1 MEVARNLQQC
11 VQHARPCLRDG
22 LFHRQRAADV
32 VADAQMVALGFDVGI
47 HYLIVEKL
55 CGLQLAGNEPVIII
69 QQTAEKRELSL
80 LIQDLDLHEIR
91 ELPSECPNVLV
102 KAFTITL
109 DMRTQ

>member
-1 MEVARNLQQC
+1 MEVGRNLQQC

-55 CGLQLAGNEPVIII
+55 RRLRPAGNSPVVVV
-69 QQTAEKRELSL
+69 QQAPEERKLSL
-80 LIQDLDLHEIR
+80 LIQHLDLHEV
-91 ELPSECPNVLV
+91 C
-102 KAFTITL
+102 
-109 DMRTQ
+109 